1 MKILQV
7 VPYFHWS
14 YGGPVKV
21 VFDISR
27 ELVNKGHEVSIYTT
41 DVGMGGK
48 LDNNSQIKIENVETK
63 YFKCLNNW
71 IAQKMKLHISPA
83 MQAEIK
89 KNIKNYD
96 VVHLHEWRG
105 IPNIYVWYYAKKNKV
120 PYVLQAHGASPTIIG
135 NQNKIMTISKLL
147 FDTIIGKK
155 IIKESSKFIAL
166 TKSEADKYK
175 KLGIKD
181 NKIEVI
187 PNGIDLAEYANPPNQ
202 GEFKKKNK
210 IKEYEKIILYLG
222 RIDNTK
228 GIDLLIDVF
237 SDLLNEIHD
246 IKLVIIGPDYGF
258 LKYLKNKVK
267 KLKIEDHI
275 LFKDPVYDQEKYEAY
290 RDAFVFVTPSF
301 FGFPLTFIESCA
313 LGTPII
319 TTNKSEKLE
328 WIKKIGFIV
337 EYDKKDLKNAISIL
351 LNNNK
356 LRNNLSKKCENI
368 VKEQYNWSNIAKKL
382 ETLYEKIII

>member
-105 IPNIYVWYYAKKNKV
+105 IPNIYVWYYAKKYKV

-187 PNGIDLAEYANPPNQ
+187 PNGIDLAEYANPPTQ